1 MWIEIEYKYFE
12 PSVKSINPTICH
24 AIINSDM
31 ITEFHIE
38 DKTIKGH
45 ADLYYKLTDDCFDYL
60 VRNLNA
66 GKYAVKMYGEDAD
79 IDDFV
84 NKLCGG
90 LNLAPGLDNNQS

>member
-1 MWIEIEYKYFE
+1 MWIEIEYKNYSYGE
-12 PSVKSINPTICH
+12 DPTIHH
-24 AIINSDM
+24 AIIDSDM

-45 ADLYYKLTDDCFDYL
+45 SDLYYELTNSCFDCL
-60 VRNLNA
+60 MRNLNA